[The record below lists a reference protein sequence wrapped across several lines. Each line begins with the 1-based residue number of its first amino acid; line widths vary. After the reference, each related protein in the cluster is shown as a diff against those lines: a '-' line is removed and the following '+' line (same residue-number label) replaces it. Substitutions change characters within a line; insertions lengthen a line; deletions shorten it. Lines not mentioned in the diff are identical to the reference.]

1 MARRRLLLL
10 TTALGGLLPDAA
22 STMASADKGAD
33 RINFPAE
40 QREFRAPGWLLQV
53 QALDGWQS
61 PAARAQLWQT
71 GTDEPRLRWS
81 RSLAHSYGPREALIN
96 AQGQVLLIDE
106 WINVSSKRAL
116 MLIANDGRI
125 IATHG
130 YADIVAA
137 LRTTPAAV
145 SSKAKRGPWLAGD
158 AQLSA
163 DGRQVRIAVAGQ
175 VLLIDLQDGR
185 LSAAA
190 P

>member
-1 MARRRLLLL
+1 MALRRLLLS
-10 TTALGGLLPDAA
+10 TALGGLLPGAA
-22 STMASADKGAD
+22 RAMTSADKRSD
-33 RINFPAE
+33 RISFPAE
-40 QREFRAPGWLLQV
+40 KREFRAPGWLLQIES
-53 QALDGWQS
+53 LDAWQS

-71 GTDEPRLRWS
+71 GTETRLRWS
-81 RSLAHSYGPREALIN
+81 RSLEHSYGPRDALIN

-116 MLIANDGRI
+116 MLIGTEGRI
-125 IATHG
+125 IATHA

-185 LSAAA
+185 LSVAA